1 MLSSYAIIEAA
12 CKLGIKKILLAS
24 SITVYGV
31 TYAEGLH
38 SFPQFPV
45 TETSPTEPMDVYA
58 TSKVCMERV
67 AASFEKRFRAMGK
80 PIDVYCLRFG
90 AVVPPS
96 RHQEMMTAYTARP
109 RDWHVHGWS
118 YIDAR
123 DLGNFINC
131 CIETDGLGYQVF
143 NAVNDENTLPD
154 GKAQTIDWLRSFSPE
169 SEITDEE
176 ALSGVKAPISNEKA
190 KRLLGFR
197 EEFSWRKERAKWV
210 GREIM
215 AER

>member
-1 MLSSYAIIEAA
+1 
-12 CKLGIKKILLAS
+12 
-24 SITVYGV
+24 
-31 TYAEGLH
+31 
-38 SFPQFPV
+38 
-45 TETSPTEPMDVYA
+45 
-58 TSKVCMERV
+58 
-67 AASFEKRFRAMGK
+67 
-80 PIDVYCLRFG
+80 
-90 AVVPPS
+90 
-96 RHQEMMTAYTARP
+96 
-109 RDWHVHGWS
+109 VHGWS

-131 CIETDGLGYQVF
+131 CIETDGLGFQVF

-154 GKAQTIDWLRSFSPE
+154 GRAQTIDWLRTFSPE

-176 ALSGVKAPISNEKA
+176 ALSGVKAPVSNEKA
-190 KRLLGFR
+190 KRLLGFK

>member
-38 SFPQFPV
+38 SFPHFPV

-67 AASFEKRFRAMGK
+67 AASFEKRFRALGK
-80 PIDVYCLRFG
+80 PVDIYCLRFG
-90 AVVPPS
+90 AVVTPQT
-96 RHQEMMTAYTARP
+96 HQTVMTAYVERP
-109 RDWHVHGWS
+109 RDWGVHGWS

-123 DLGNFINC
+123 DLGNFLNC
-131 CIETDGLGYQVF
+131 CIKTDGLGFQVF

-154 GKAQTIDWLRSFSPE
+154 GKAQTVDWLRSFCPE
-169 SEITDEE
+169 SEILDEA
-176 ALSGVKAPISNEKA
+176 ALGGE
-190 KRLLGFR
+190 
-197 EEFSWRKERAKWV
+197 
-210 GREIM
+210 
-215 AER
+215 